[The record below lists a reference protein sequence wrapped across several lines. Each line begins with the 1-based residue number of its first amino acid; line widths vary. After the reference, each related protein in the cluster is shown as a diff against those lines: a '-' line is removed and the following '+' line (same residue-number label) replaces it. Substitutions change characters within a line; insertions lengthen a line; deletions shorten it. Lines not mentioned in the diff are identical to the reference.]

1 MAVGLLSCPFFSSPS
16 LDVSPFLPFLL
27 SINLSLHNLP
37 EYRADSE
44 APREREG
51 KQANPAVRSPAKG
64 HKSSQAPSAPVK
76 QLEWKHTH
84 THISSDKAMA
94 KTDQTNK
101 TIHSHYTQILTAKAN
116 VRNLLEWVVVQVF
129 ILTKNWLNGLLR
141 PTLIAVFT
149 AKPQKKSCN
158 SDFTYCNCEF
168 KGYSQK
174 KIILPSFT

>member
-16 LDVSPFLPFLL
+16 LDVSRFLPFSL

-84 THISSDKAMA
+84 THSHISSDKAMA

-101 TIHSHYTQILTAKAN
+101 TIHSHYTQILTAKC
-116 VRNLLEWVVVQVF
+116 E
-129 ILTKNWLNGLLR
+129 KCLR
-141 PTLIAVFT
+141 VGCCPGFHLDQELIKWYFEAH
-149 AKPQKKSCN
+149 
-158 SDFTYCNCEF
+158 TYCSFHCETT
-168 KGYSQK
+168 K
-174 KIILPSFT
+174 KTL

>member
-1 MAVGLLSCPFFSSPS
+1 MAVGLFSSFFSSPS
-16 LDVSPFLPFLL
+16 LNVSPFLPSSL

-44 APREREG
+44 ALREREA

-64 HKSSQAPSAPVK
+64 HKSSQAPSAPVR

-84 THISSDKAMA
+84 THSHISSDKAMA

-101 TIHSHYTQILTAKAN
+101 TIHSHYTQILTAKGN
-116 VRNLLEWVVVQVF
+116 VRNVLEWVVVQVS
-129 ILTKNWLNGLLR
+129 ILTNNWLYVFLR

-149 AKPQKKSCN
+149 TKPL
-158 SDFTYCNCEF
+158 DWD
-168 KGYSQK
+168 
-174 KIILPSFT
+174 

>member
-1 MAVGLLSCPFFSSPS
+1 MAVGLFSSFFSSPS
-16 LDVSPFLPFLL
+16 LNVSPFLPSSL

-64 HKSSQAPSAPVK
+64 HKSSQAPSAPVR

-84 THISSDKAMA
+84 THSHISSGKAMA
-94 KTDQTNK
+94 KNRPNK
-101 TIHSHYTQILTAKAN
+101 TIHSHYTQIRTAKGNMRN
-116 VRNLLEWVVVQVF
+116 VLDWVVVQVF
-129 ILTKNWLNGLLR
+129 ILTKNWSCGFLR

-149 AKPQKKSCN
+149 TKPKKTCWVWGWMLR
-158 SDFTYCNCEF
+158 D
-168 KGYSQK
+168 
-174 KIILPSFT
+174 ILLCFVWV